1 MKRFILCASVVLTIF
16 IMSGCINQD
25 ALDDT
30 PKLPEV
36 TNPQGDLNKKLV
48 EFKGKVAIIT
58 EDTILKSPYVITEGS
73 NNNLVYQKLD
83 SSEFSLEKND
93 MVIVIEEFNTECR
106 IIQAFGDIPLIRGTI
121 EKNKLSYDASI
132 FDDNANQA
140 IVNDAMSYDGIDGD
154 EKGVQYGV
162 GKILEREEGW
172 TRISLPMQESDFW
185 FKSDSLSYEFDTLVT
200 DIEQ

>member
-1 MKRFILCASVVLTIF
+1 M
-16 IMSGCINQD
+16 
-25 ALDDT
+25 
-30 PKLPEV
+30 
-36 TNPQGDLNKKLV
+36 V

-58 EDTILKSPYVITEGS
+58 EDSILKSPYVITEDS

-83 SSEFSLEKND
+83 SSEFSLQKND
-93 MVIVIEEFNTECR
+93 MVIVVEEFNTECR

-121 EKNKLSYDASI
+121 EKNKLSYDTSI
-132 FDDNANQA
+132 FDDNSNQA

-154 EKGVQYGV
+154 EKGVQYGI

-172 TRISLPMQESDFW
+172 TRISIPMQESDLW
-185 FKSDSLSYEFDTLVT
+185 FKSDSLSYEFDTLVI